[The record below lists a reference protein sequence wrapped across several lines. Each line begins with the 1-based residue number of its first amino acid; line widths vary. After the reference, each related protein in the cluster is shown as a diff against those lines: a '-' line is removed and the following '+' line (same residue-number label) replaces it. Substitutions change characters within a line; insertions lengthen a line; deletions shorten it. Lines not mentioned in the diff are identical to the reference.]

1 MYVHI
6 DFGARAHE
14 ETSPRLRSAE
24 STFIRRVGAQHASTT
39 TGFDN
44 KHCILTVGTVG
55 RGPQTKEDQIV
66 SKEKTVV
73 LPEKDRRCCN
83 YRTHTREYPWHKAHK
98 REAHRLE
105 YISLSLLFHDALR
118 RPRILYRRSVMVCHL
133 EKQRSMISAHALRG
147 KWSERTRERRVNI
160 ESKTTSHGWEQE
172 DAAAA
177 WFGCHRER
185 FAKTLLEVRRW
196 RVENRSADH
205 AGRQLRQLPARS
217 SLFLPV
223 HPRDA

>member
-105 YISLSLLFHDALR
+105 YYFLISFVSRCVATPANIIPAIGDGVSL
-118 RPRILYRRSVMVCHL
+118 
-133 EKQRSMISAHALRG
+133 G
-147 KWSERTRERRVNI
+147 KTEIDDFRART
-160 ESKTTSHGWEQE
+160 T
-172 DAAAA
+172 
-177 WFGCHRER
+177 
-185 FAKTLLEVRRW
+185 
-196 RVENRSADH
+196 
-205 AGRQLRQLPARS
+205 RQ
-217 SLFLPV
+217 V
-223 HPRDA
+223 K